1 MKKITVSILTA
12 VLMMSFAFAGNVLAG
27 ARDVQSTDV
36 VGVTYRTHVQNVGW
50 ETEWATDGGIAGT
63 QGKGL
68 RLEGIEIKL
77 TGDKLPEN
85 GGIEYRT
92 HVENVGWE
100 TEWAADG
107 GIAGT
112 QGKGLRLEGIQI
124 RLVNMPSNYSIEYRT
139 HVQNE
144 GWETNWAIDGE
155 SAGTEGKGLRLE
167 GIEIK
172 VIRNGSDLRAY
183 ETALAAVTQAD
194 YTGGSWA
201 IYQGIVSANVVTVND
216 LQPVVDDATAAITA
230 AQQKLVKISHMTAYY
245 AALGA
250 VKQADYTEASW
261 TAYQGVVAVN
271 TATETDPP
279 EKVIAATAAITAA
292 QQNLIRIADMTAYT
306 IAVNAVTQAQVKSG
320 WADYKAVIDAN
331 IVTNQNT
338 QAQVD
343 AATAAIVAAQ
353 QKLVLYANMVE
364 FDQAIALYIQYGAN
378 SSNAPYSTATWNA
391 YVDRCELYGTLT
403 NGKWAYDVI
412 SKNNSQPTVDAATDY
427 INVARA
433 NLVSGPDLTA
443 FNAAKAIKITDG
455 PYTTASFNIYL
466 TDSRV
471 TAITEIPIATLKA
484 YSQEVVNS
492 YITILKA
499 LQEEILVLGSDLT
512 AYNEALNNAKQANY
526 TAVSWT
532 AYQVV
537 VAANVV
543 TADKTQAQVDAATA
557 AITNA
562 QKNLV
567 YAATYIVANGN
578 LDSAH
583 FEVQG
588 VGDNIITRAKE
599 LITESGYNVAK
610 YTVTFTRVDNGTAV
624 INAATGA
631 ITNIG
636 NGSATVTFTITPI
649 DGGVAATTGNV
660 VLVLN

>member
-1 MKKITVSILTA
+1 MTA
-12 VLMMSFAFAGNVLAG
+12 FAFAGSVFASNVEAEG
-27 ARDVQSTDV
+27 TAI
-36 VGVTYRTHVQNVGW
+36 VGVSYRTHVQNEGW
-50 ETEWATDGGIAGT
+50 ETKWATDGETAGT

-77 TGDKLPEN
+77 SGDDLPAN

-92 HVENVGWE
+92 HVENEGWE
-100 TEWAADG
+100 TQWAADG
-107 GIAGT
+107 KTAGT

-124 RLVNMPSNYSIEYRT
+124 RLVNMPSNYSVEYRT

-144 GWETNWAIDGE
+144 GWETDWARDGE

-172 VIRNGSDLRAY
+172 IIRNGSDLRAY
-183 ETALAAVTQAD
+183 QSALAAVIQAD
-194 YTGGSWA
+194 YTGSSWA
-201 IYQGIVSANVVTVND
+201 TYQGVVTANVVTENN
-216 LQPVVDDATAAITA
+216 LQSEVDAATAAITA
-230 AQQKLVKISHMTAYY
+230 AQKKLVKVSDMTAYY

-250 VKQADYTEASW
+250 VKQADYTIASW
-261 TAYQGVVAVN
+261 TTYQGTVAAN
-271 TATETDPP
+271 TVSEMDAP
-279 EKVIAATAAITAA
+279 EKIIAATAAITAA
-292 QQNLIRIADMTAYT
+292 QKNLIRVADMTAYT
-306 IAVNAVTQAQVKSG
+306 TAINAVNQAQVKSG
-320 WADYKAVIDAN
+320 WAEYKAVIDAN
-331 IVTNQNT
+331 MVTNQNS

-353 QKLVLYANMVE
+353 KKLVLYASMVE
-364 FDQAIALYIQYGAN
+364 FDKAIALYLQYGPN
-378 SSNAPYSTATWNA
+378 SSAAPYSTETWNA

-403 NGKWAYDVI
+403 NGKWNYDVI
-412 SKNNSQPTVDAATDY
+412 SKNNSQSTVDAATDY
-427 INVARA
+427 INVALE
-433 NLVSGPDLTA
+433 NLVGGADLTA

-466 TDSRV
+466 TDPRV
-471 TAITEIPIATLKA
+471 TAITELPIATLKA
-484 YSQEVVNS
+484 YSQEVINS

-526 TAVSWT
+526 TSVSWS

-543 TADKTQAQVDAATA
+543 TADKTQAQVDAATT
-557 AITNA
+557 AIVNA

-567 YAATYIVANGN
+567 YSGAYIAANAN

-588 VGDNIITRAKE
+588 VGDNVITRAKE
-599 LITESGYNVAK
+599 LMTESGFNPAK
-610 YTVTFTRVDNGTAV
+610 YTITLTRIDNGTAV
-624 INAATGA
+624 INATTGA

-636 NGSATVTFTITPI
+636 SGSATVTFTITPT
-649 DGGVAATTGNV
+649 DESVSATTGNV
-660 VLVLN
+660 VLVLK